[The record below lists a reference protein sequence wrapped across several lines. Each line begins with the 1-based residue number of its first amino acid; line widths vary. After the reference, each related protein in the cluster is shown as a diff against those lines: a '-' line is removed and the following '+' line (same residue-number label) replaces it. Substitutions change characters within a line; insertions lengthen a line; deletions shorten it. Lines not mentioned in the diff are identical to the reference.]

1 MRSRGLLLATF
12 VAVGAWVCAWT
23 SVAQAQI
30 AWAPC
35 GDSNDFACGHLTV
48 PLDPSGQ
55 TPGTITLAIRRHRA
69 PVGEAKTA
77 IVALAGGP
85 GQAALPFAEQF
96 AQMLGP
102 IASTRDLIVFDQ
114 RGIGLSGP
122 LSCHRFEL
130 SANAPPGPL
139 IAECA
144 AQLGPT
150 RDFYATADTVADI
163 EALRVAGGYEKLV
176 LYGTSYGT
184 KVAEDYAQ
192 AYPSHV
198 EALVLDSV
206 VPPNGPEPLNRATFA
221 AIPRILRQLCAARAC
236 AGITANPVADLARLV
251 RRLARGPLS
260 GRAIDGH
267 GVAHKVRISSD
278 GLLGTL
284 VEGDLAPTLRSEF
297 PAAVRSAVSG
307 DTAPLARLEAR
318 AESGEGDEAETP
330 SESFDNP
337 LYYATSCED
346 EPFPWNRASSPA
358 TRLAEA
364 QAQIR
369 ALPASQ
375 LAPFTAA
382 NVLDFSDIP
391 ACAFWPYATPAPA
404 PTNAPFPSVPTLI
417 LSGADDLRT
426 PTANAREVAAL
437 IPGSHLLLVPN
448 TGHSVLGS
456 DPTHCASDA
465 LQALFAGKPIEPCK
479 ATPPPPLSRLT
490 PLAPSSLAKIPPAR
504 GSHGLPGRTLEAV
517 LLTLGDFDRQLEQQ
531 LAGSADES
539 AGSLSLRSGGLRAG
553 WAGLTGGALRFDEY
567 SYVPGVTISGRL
579 TSGANTLRVGG
590 AAAARGTLHVGP
602 GKTLSGVLGGKRVR
616 LKDTGP
622 QAVGAQMARLARDA
636 R

>member
-1 MRSRGLLLATF
+1 MRLFRLAVPLLA
-12 VAVGAWVCAWT
+12 VCVCALA
-23 SVAQAQI
+23 VAAQAQAQI
-30 AWAPC
+30 AFAPC

-55 TPGTITLAIRRHRA
+55 APGTITLAIRRHRA
-69 PVGEAKTA
+69 PVGEAKSA

-96 AQMLGP
+96 AQVLGP

-114 RGIGLSGP
+114 RGIGLSQP

-130 SANAPPGPL
+130 NTNAPPGPT

-150 RDFYATADTVADI
+150 RSFYATADTVADI

-184 KVAEDYAQ
+184 KVAEEYAER
-192 AYPSHV
+192 YPQYV

-236 AGITANPVADLARLV
+236 ASITPNPVADLARLV
-251 RRLARGPLS
+251 RRLARGPLN

-267 GVAHKVRISSD
+267 GVAHTVHISSD
-278 GLLGTL
+278 GLLETL
-284 VEGDLAPTLRSEF
+284 IEGDLEPTLRSEF
-297 PAAVRSAVSG
+297 PAAVRAAVNG
-307 DTAPLARLEAR
+307 DTAPLARLEVR
-318 AESGEGDEAETP
+318 AAGGEGDEAETP

-346 EPFPWNRASSPA
+346 EPFPWNRSSSPA

-364 QAQIR
+364 KARIR
-369 ALPASQ
+369 ALPASR

-382 NVLDFSDIP
+382 NVLDLSDIP
-391 ACAFWPYATPAPA
+391 ACAFWPFSTPAPA
-404 PTNAPFPSVPTLI
+404 LDQAPFPSVPTLI

-426 PTANAREVAAL
+426 PTANAREVAAK

-456 DPTHCASDA
+456 DPTHCAGDA

-479 ATPPPPLSRLT
+479 ATPPPPLLRLT
-490 PLAPSSLAKIPPAR
+490 PLAPARLAAIPPAR
-504 GSHGLPGRTLEAV
+504 GNRGMPGRTLAAV
-517 LLTLGDFDRQLEQQ
+517 LLTLDDFDRQLELQ
-531 LAGSADES
+531 LVGRAGES
-539 AGSLSLRSGGLRAG
+539 TGPLSLRSGGLRAG
-553 WAGLTGGALRFDEY
+553 WAGLTSGALTFNRY

-579 TSGANTLRVGG
+579 TSGANTLRIGG
-590 AAAARGTLHVGP
+590 AAAAHGTLRVGP
-602 GKTLSGVLGGKRVR
+602 EMTLTGVLGGKHVK
-616 LKDTGP
+616 LASSGP
-622 QAVGAQMARLARDA
+622 QAVGAQMALLARRA

>member
-1 MRSRGLLLATF
+1 MRLFRLAFPLLA
-12 VAVGAWVCAWT
+12 VCVCALAT
-23 SVAQAQI
+23 AAQATAQI
-30 AWAPC
+30 AFAPC

-55 TPGTITLAIRRHRA
+55 TAGTITLAIRRHRA

-96 AQMLGP
+96 AQVLGP
-102 IASTRDLIVFDQ
+102 IASTRDLIAFDQ

-130 SANAPPGPL
+130 NTNAPPGPT

-150 RDFYATADTVADI
+150 RGFYATADTVADI

-184 KVAEDYAQ
+184 KVAEEYAQ

-236 AGITANPVADLARLV
+236 AGITPNPVADLTRLI
-251 RRLARGPLS
+251 RRLARGPLR
-260 GRAIDGH
+260 GRAIDGR
-267 GVAHKVRISSD
+267 GVAHTVPISSN

-284 VEGDLAPTLRSEF
+284 VEGDLAPILRSEF
-297 PAAVRSAVSG
+297 PAAVRSAVNG

-318 AESGEGDEAETP
+318 AESGEDSEAGSP

-346 EPFPWNRASSPA
+346 EPFPWKRSSSPA
-358 TRLAEA
+358 QRLAEA
-364 QAQIR
+364 QAKIR

-375 LAPFTAA
+375 IAPFTAA
-382 NVLDFSDIP
+382 NVLDLSDIP
-391 ACAFWPYATPAPA
+391 ACAFWPYTTPAPA
-404 PTNAPFPSVPTLI
+404 LDEAPFPSVPTLI

-426 PTANAREVAAL
+426 PTANAREVAAK
-437 IPGSHLLLVPN
+437 IPGSNLLVVPN

-456 DPTHCASDA
+456 DPTHCASNA

-479 ATPPPPLSRLT
+479 ATPPPPPLRLT
-490 PLAPSSLAKIPPAR
+490 PLAPTRLAEIPPAR
-504 GSHGLPGRTLEAV
+504 GNRGLPGRTLAAV
-517 LLTLGDFDRQLEQQ
+517 LLTLGDFDRQLELQ
-531 LAGSADES
+531 LSSLQGEGAGSP
-539 AGSLSLRSGGLRAG
+539 SLRTGGLRAG
-553 WAGLTGGALRFDEY
+553 WAGLTTGALTFHAY

-579 TSGANTLRVGG
+579 ASGTDTLRIGGG
-590 AAAARGTLHVGP
+590 AAAHGTLRLGP
-602 GKTLSGVLGGKRVR
+602 HTTIAGVLGGRRVK
-616 LKDTGP
+616 LQSAGP
-622 QAVGAQMARLARDA
+622 QAVGAQMALLARDA

>member
-1 MRSRGLLLATF
+1 MRLFRLAGPLLAVSICVL
-12 VAVGAWVCAWT
+12 VAA
-23 SVAQAQI
+23 AQAPAQI
-30 AWAPC
+30 AFAPC

-55 TPGTITLAIRRHRA
+55 APGTITLAIRRHRA
-69 PVGEAKTA
+69 PVGEAKSA

-96 AQMLGP
+96 AQVLGP
-102 IASTRDLIVFDQ
+102 IAATRDLIVFDQ
-114 RGIGLSGP
+114 RGIGLSDP

-130 SANAPPGPL
+130 NTNAPPGPT

-150 RDFYATADTVADI
+150 RSFYTTADTVADI

-184 KVAEDYAQ
+184 KVAEEYAQ

-221 AIPRILRQLCAARAC
+221 AVPRTLRQLCAARAC
-236 AGITANPVADLARLV
+236 ARITSNPVADLTRLV
-251 RRLARGPLS
+251 RQLAHGPLS

-267 GVAHKVRISSD
+267 GVAHTVHISSD

-284 VEGDLAPTLRSEF
+284 VEGDLEPTLRSEF
-297 PAAVRSAVSG
+297 PAAVRSAVQG

-318 AESGEGDEAETP
+318 AEGGEGGEAETP

-346 EPFPWNRASSPA
+346 EPFPWNRASAPA

-364 QAQIR
+364 RVQIR

-391 ACAFWPYATPAPA
+391 ACAFWPFATPAPA
-404 PTNAPFPSVPTLI
+404 LDRAPFPSVPTLI

-426 PTANAREVAAL
+426 PTSGAREVAAQ

-448 TGHSVLGS
+448 TGHSVLSS
-456 DPTHCASDA
+456 DPTRCASDA

-479 ATPPPPLSRLT
+479 ATPPPPLLRLT
-490 PLAPSSLAKIPPAR
+490 PLAPSSLTKVPPAR
-504 GSHGLPGRTLEAV
+504 GSRGLPGRTLAAV
-517 LLTLGDFDRQLEQQ
+517 LLTLGDFDRQLELQ
-531 LAGSADES
+531 LIGQSSASDG
-539 AGSLSLRSGGLRAG
+539 APSLRSGGLRAG
-553 WAGLTGGALRFDEY
+553 WARLTGEALTFNGY
-567 SYVPGVTISGRL
+567 SYVPGVTISGRISS
-579 TSGANTLRVGG
+579 TSRVLRVGGRAAAHGTLRVG
-590 AAAARGTLHVGP
+590 P
-602 GKTLSGVLGGKRVR
+602 QMTLSGVLGGKHVR
-616 LKDTGP
+616 LEDTGP
-622 QAVGAQMARLARDA
+622 QAVGAQMALLARDA